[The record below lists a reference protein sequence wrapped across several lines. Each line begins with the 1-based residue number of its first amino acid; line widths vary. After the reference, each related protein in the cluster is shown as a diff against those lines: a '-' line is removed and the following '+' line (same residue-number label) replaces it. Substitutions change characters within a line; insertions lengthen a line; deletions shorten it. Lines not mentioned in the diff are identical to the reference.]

1 MQIPSKQFL
10 RNSICALA
18 VLTCLLM
25 SGNSAGAQSATD
37 VRSRM
42 TVPDSAHLQIV
53 TLTDGSTIFGRIV
66 TVNADT
72 VSFQTGAG
80 TMQLSVKAI
89 RDIRQISA
97 EDVRE
102 GDYWFPNPNSTRLFF
117 APTGQQLK
125 QGEGYVSDY
134 ELFFPGAAY
143 GVTDN
148 ISIGGG
154 ISLFPASL
162 SDQVY
167 YVTPKIGFSL
177 SDNVPA
183 SASDQIYYVTPKI
196 GFSPSDKVHLAGG
209 VLFAGTNGGTGGIY
223 YGVGTFGDGNGSV
236 TVGGGY
242 GFAGGKIQ
250 SKPVGMLGAEYRIS
264 RRLGVVTENYLLPVA
279 DNNVLYSFG
288 FRFMGEKLTTDLALA
303 NVSGSDI
310 IGIPYVDFVFR
321 F

>member
-1 MQIPSKQFL
+1 MQISTKQFL
-10 RNSICALA
+10 RSSICAVA
-18 VLTCLLM
+18 VMTCLLT
-25 SGNSAGAQSATD
+25 SGKRAEAQAASD

-42 TVPDSAHLQIV
+42 TVPDSTHLQIV

-66 TVNADT
+66 SVSADT

-89 RDIRQISA
+89 RDVRQISA

-125 QGEGYVSDY
+125 QGEGYFSDY
-134 ELFFPGAAY
+134 ELFFPGVAI

-154 ISLFPASL
+154 ISLFPASA
-162 SDQVY
+162 SDQV
-167 YVTPKIGFSL
+167 
-177 SDNVPA
+177 
-183 SASDQIYYVTPKI
+183 YYVTPKI
-196 GFSPSDKVHLAGG
+196 GFSPSDKVHLATG

-264 RRLGVVTENYLLPVA
+264 RRLGIVTENYLLPVA

-303 NVSGSDI
+303 NVSGSQI

>member
-1 MQIPSKQFL
+1 MQRPSKQVL
-10 RNSICALA
+10 RSSICALA
-18 VLTCLLM
+18 VMMCLLAFA
-25 SGNSAGAQSATD
+25 NAAGAQAVSD

-42 TVPDSAHLQIV
+42 VVPDSAHLQIV

-66 TVNADT
+66 TVGADT
-72 VSFQTGAG
+72 VAFQTGAG

-89 RDIRQISA
+89 RDIRLISND
-97 EDVRE
+97 DVRE

-125 QGEGYVSDY
+125 QGEGYFSDY
-134 ELFFPGAAY
+134 ELFFPGVAV

-154 ISLFPASL
+154 ISL
-162 SDQVY
+162 
-167 YVTPKIGFSL
+167 I
-177 SDNVPA
+177 PA
-183 SASDQIYYVTPKI
+183 SASNQIYYVTPKI
-196 GFSPSDKVHLAGG
+196 GFSPSDQVHLAAG
-209 VLFAGTNGGTGGIY
+209 VLFAGTKGGTGGIY

-236 TVGGGY
+236 TIGGGY

-250 SKPVGMLGAEYRIS
+250 SKPVGMLGGEFRIA
-264 RRLGVVTENYLLPVA
+264 RRLAVVTENYLLPVSN
-279 DNNVLYSFG
+279 NNVLYSFG

-303 NVSGSDI
+303 NVSGSQI